1 MTKKVWTVICA
12 AACAAALAG
21 CTAQGASAAASGSGV
36 APVASPSNNVS
47 AGIAGSAQSGS
58 GYITEQQAKDAAFG
72 NAGLA
77 EADAQW
83 LWVRLDYDDGRA
95 VYDVEFVVGADEYDY
110 EIDAVTGDVL
120 SMDREAEYRA
130 GGAGQTASAASSAAF
145 GAADGT
151 IGEEAAK
158 QAALDHA
165 GLAGNSAVQFAR
177 VKLERDDG
185 RMVYDVEFWLDSA
198 EYDYEIDAATGE
210 VLSYDFDAEY
220 YTPAQSAS
228 GAAVTAEQAKQIA
241 LAHAGVSEADAGR
254 MEMDRD
260 REHGREVYEF
270 SWQIG
275 FTEYEYE
282 IDAATGEIL
291 SYSQELDD

>member
-1 MTKKVWTVICA
+1 M
-12 AACAAALAG
+12 
-21 CTAQGASAAASGSGV
+21 
-36 APVASPSNNVS
+36 
-47 AGIAGSAQSGS
+47 
-58 GYITEQQAKDAAFG
+58 
-72 NAGLA
+72 
-77 EADAQW
+77 
-83 LWVRLDYDDGRA
+83 RLDYDDGRA

-130 GGAGQTASAASSAAF
+130 GGAGADSVRRLVRGVRRGGRHDRRGGCEAG
-145 GAADGT
+145 GAGSR
-151 IGEEAAK
+151 
-158 QAALDHA
+158 

-185 RMVYDVEFWLDSA
+185 RMGVRRGVLLDST